1 MNEIVC
7 PLFFQRNIYVET
19 RLSILYFYQM
29 SIVNLLVSK
38 FKLPKFDH
46 RYVLDNSDPIKT
58 LDELDLKNIKLIVNT
73 TRHTTNLSNI
83 PTINLYTLSESGKIT
98 NNYPT
103 FKSIDDALKY
113 LNLTNLSFNM

>member
-1 MNEIVC
+1 
-7 PLFFQRNIYVET
+7 
-19 RLSILYFYQM
+19 M

-38 FKLPKFDH
+38 FKLPKFNH

-83 PTINLYTLSESGKIT
+83 PIINLYTLSESGKII

-113 LNLTNLSFNM
+113 LKLTDEIIIQTSIQTSI

>member
-1 MNEIVC
+1 M
-7 PLFFQRNIYVET
+7 
-19 RLSILYFYQM
+19 RLCVLYFYQM
-29 SIVNLLVSK
+29 NIVNLLVSK

-73 TRHTTNLSNI
+73 TRHTTDLSNI
-83 PTINLYTLSESGKIT
+83 PTINLYTLSESSKIT

-113 LNLTNLSFNM
+113 LNLKNLSLNPSTNPSSNT